1 MLAGLPYFPHRP
13 PVLRGVW
20 GSGPQ
25 GGMGAV
31 LPVQGDATLSRAAS
45 PTRYPSPPQSPHHPS
60 SLALG
65 RGARYLAQHL
75 PPQQPARCIISFS
88 LGGGADIVCT
98 PPQDPPAHTRAPTAL
113 LAEHP
118 HGGAGR
124 VLGGQQGCWGGHN
137 TPGGD
142 NTKGGVSMNPF
153 SGFCPRG
160 APRAGRRG
168 GILLQHPIPPP
179 PCFPSLVF
187 QNTKRNKVQGR
198 LQL

>member
-1 MLAGLPYFPHRP
+1 MGWVLCSPYKVMLLCPGLHHPPGT
-13 PVLRGVW
+13 PVL
-20 GSGPQ
+20 
-25 GGMGAV
+25 
-31 LPVQGDATLSRAAS
+31 
-45 PTRYPSPPQSPHHPS
+45 PSPPIIPALWHWAGEHVTWLSTFPRSSQPGVLFLSPW
-60 SLALG
+60 
-65 RGARYLAQHL
+65 
-75 PPQQPARCIISFS
+75 
-88 LGGGADIVCT
+88 GGADIVCT